1 MINPFLEK
9 RITDQT
15 DQALAKAAVLGG
27 KKALEELIL
36 RHQAWIYNIALRMV
50 FHPQEAEDVTQE
62 ILVKVITKLD
72 TYQGRSKFRTW
83 LYRIVAN
90 HVINMKKGRAER
102 MHCSSFSEYWRAIE
116 RTPDLELP
124 DEKALPLDS
133 RLLVDEVRSCC
144 MQGMLLCLDREQRL
158 AFILGAIFEVSDR
171 LGAEILELSRD
182 NFRKRLSRARAQM
195 HRFMDGRCGLMD
207 PANPCSCR
215 RKSQAL
221 VASGYVDPRNL
232 LFTKEG
238 RRTVAAAAPARL
250 ARFNELYDAKCRRLF
265 RAQPFAQP
273 SDFTVQLRNLVES
286 SEFRQIFDLPKVE
299 KTI

>member
-50 FHPQEAEDVTQE
+50 YHPQEAEDVTQE

-90 HVINMKKGRAER
+90 HVINMKKGRAEKL
-102 MHCSSFSEYWRAIE
+102 HCTSFSEYWRAIE

-133 RLLVDEVRSCC
+133 RLLVDEVRSSC

-158 AFILGAIFEVSDR
+158 AFILGAIFNVRDR
-171 LGAEILELSRD
+171 VGAEILELTPE
-182 NFRKRLSRARAQM
+182 NYRKRLSRARTQI
-195 HRFMDGRCGLMD
+195 RNFMEGRCGLMD
-207 PANPCSCR
+207 RTNPCSCR
-215 RKSQAL
+215 NKTKAL
-221 VASGYVDPRNL
+221 IDCGLVNPQNL
-232 LFTKEG
+232 LFNRDKQ
-238 RRTVAAAAPARL
+238 RSVAQAVPSRL
-250 ARFNELYDAKCRRLF
+250 ASLESFYDDKCRRMF
-265 RAQPFAQP
+265 RTLPFAQP
-273 SDFTVQLRNLVES
+273 TDFVSQLRGLIES
-286 SEFRQIFDLPKVE
+286 NEFRQIFNLPQRE
-299 KTI
+299 ERA

>member
-90 HVINMKKGRAER
+90 HVINMKKGRAEKL
-102 MHCSSFSEYWRAIE
+102 HCTSFSDYWRSID
-116 RTPDLELP
+116 RTTDLELP
-124 DEKALPLDS
+124 DERSLPLDS
-133 RLLVDEVRSCC
+133 QLLVDEVRSSC

-158 AFILGAIFEVSDR
+158 VFILGALFQVSDR
-171 LGAEILELSRD
+171 VGAEILELSRE
-182 NFRKRLSRARAQM
+182 NFRKRLSRARSQL
-195 HRFMDGRCGLMD
+195 HNFMEGKCGLMD

-215 RKSQAL
+215 NKTRAL
-221 VASGYVDPRNL
+221 LDSGYVDPGNL
-232 LFTKEG
+232 LFNREKKSS
-238 RRTVAAAAPARL
+238 VAATVPSRL
-250 ARFNELYDAKCRRLF
+250 ARFNDLYDAKCLRLF
-265 RAQPFAQP
+265 RAEPFAQP
-273 SDFTVQLRNLVES
+273 TDFSGQIKKLIES
-286 SEFRQIFDLPKVE
+286 QEFRQIFNLSRREVGK
-299 KTI
+299 

>member
-50 FHPQEAEDVTQE
+50 YHPQEAEDVTQE

-72 TYQGRSKFRTW
+72 TYQGKSKFRTW

-90 HVINMKKGRAER
+90 HVINMKKGRAEKL
-102 MHCSSFSEYWRAIE
+102 HCTSFSEYWRAIE

-133 RLLVDEVRSCC
+133 RLLVEEVRSSC

-158 AFILGAIFEVSDR
+158 AFILGALFHVSDR
-171 LGAEILELSRD
+171 VGAEILELTRE
-182 NFRKRLSRARAQM
+182 NFRQRLSRARAQL
-195 HRFMDGRCGLMD
+195 HNFMEGKCGLMD
-207 PANPCSCR
+207 QDNPCSCR
-215 RKSQAL
+215 SKTKAL
-221 VASGYVDPRNL
+221 LDSGYVNPANL
-232 LFTKEG
+232 LFN
-238 RRTVAAAAPARL
+238 RARSRSVAETIPSRL
-250 ARFNELYDAKCRRLF
+250 ARFNDFYDAKCLRLF

-273 SDFTVQLRNLVES
+273 EDFAANLKRVVES
-286 SEFRQIFDLPKVE
+286 SDFRQIFNLTGPE
-299 KTI
+299 GGL